1 MDRNAATHAQSA
13 DPRIVSRRSLNQ
25 RRSQLRRRRQWKLA
39 RHSWRLLAV
48 GLVAIATA
56 GIVTSPMWVIR
67 GPEQV
72 EVRGNRMLTD
82 DGVRSLLGI
91 HYPQPL
97 WKLQPQAIAKSLRAR
112 GPVAAADI
120 TRQLLPPR
128 LVVQVTELFPVAAI
142 ESTTP
147 VVRPNPNPNPNLI
160 SGPTAQSLPQVGLPQ
175 VGLPQIGLPQIGLI
189 DARGTWIDLE
199 RYQSIRPVPQLPTLK
214 AIGDYKVIAAEWETM
229 YRWLSLSPIAVQIVD
244 WRDSQDLIL
253 QTELGLVKLGAYD
266 RQRFAQQMGKL
277 ARMRS
282 LPQQLDPRQIDYIDL
297 RDLERPGVEMRANTL
312 DKQAQQQLKPP

>member
-1 MDRNAATHAQSA
+1 MDRKMGRNRATHTQSA
-13 DPRIVSRRSLNQ
+13 DPRVVSRRSLNQ

-39 RHSWRLLAV
+39 RNGWRLLAV

-56 GIVTSPMWVIR
+56 GIVTSPIWVIR

-72 EVRGNRMLTD
+72 DVQGNRMLTD

-128 LVVQVTELFPVAAI
+128 LVVQITELFPVAAI

-147 VVRPNPNPNPNLI
+147 VVRPNANPGSRPA
-160 SGPTAQSLPQVGLPQ
+160 PQS
-175 VGLPQIGLPQIGLI
+175 LPQIGLI

-214 AIGDYKVIAAEWETM
+214 AIGDYKTIAAEWETM

-244 WRDSQDLIL
+244 WRNPQDLKL
-253 QTELGLVKLGAYD
+253 QTELGLVKLGAYH
-266 RQRFAQQMGKL
+266 RERFAQQMGGL

-297 RDLERPGVEMRANTL
+297 RDLERPGVEMRSNTL

>member
-1 MDRNAATHAQSA
+1 MDRNTATHARSA
-13 DPRIVSRRSLNQ
+13 HPRSVSRRSLNQ

-39 RHSWRLLAV
+39 RNGWRLLAV

-72 EVRGNRMLTD
+72 EVQGNRMLTD

-91 HYPQPL
+91 RYPQPL

-147 VVRPNPNPNPNLI
+147 VARPNASPAAQAN
-160 SGPTAQSLPQVGLPQ
+160 GPAAQSLPQ
-175 VGLPQIGLPQIGLI
+175 IGLM
-189 DARGTWIDLE
+189 DASGTWIDLE

-214 AIGDYKVIAAEWETM
+214 VIGDYKAIATEWETM

-244 WRDSQDLIL
+244 WRNPQDLKL
-253 QTELGLVKLGAYD
+253 QTELGLVKLGAYN
-266 RQRFAQQMGKL
+266 RERFAQQMGGL

-297 RDLERPGVEMRANTL
+297 RDLDRPGVEMRSNTL